1 MRNIGEIIQDNLEMK
16 NMTQSELGERLG
28 LSQKAISKYVTGKS
42 LPSIDTLE
50 KICSILDVNI
60 TSCFNL
66 NLINS
71 LPPQNKDEMEVLNYY
86 RLLNRKNKS
95 LVKDQKTNSF
105 QRSSGKNISVCSPS
119 SMTQTVYTCPAS
131 SVPTLAV

>member
-1 MRNIGEIIQDNLEMK
+1 MRNLEMK
-16 NMTQSELGERLG
+16 NMTQSELGEKLG

-42 LPSIDTLE
+42 LPSIETLE

-66 NLINS
+66 NSINS
-71 LPPQNKDEMEVLNYY
+71 LSPQNKDEIDVLKYY

-95 LVKDQKTNSF
+95 LVKDLLNALPKD
-105 QRSSGKNISVCSPS
+105 
-119 SMTQTVYTCPAS
+119 
-131 SVPTLAV
+131 

>member
-42 LPSIDTLE
+42 LPAIDTLE

-95 LVKDQKTNSF
+95 LVKDLLIALPKD
-105 QRSSGKNISVCSPS
+105 
-119 SMTQTVYTCPAS
+119 
-131 SVPTLAV
+131 